1 MRERTARMVLADE
14 AGARTDVMTTIRIEP
29 ITPSIGANVY
39 IAAEDVTNAG
49 IPEQILEALNS
60 YNVLVFQQI
69 HLSDEQI
76 VALSSALGE
85 KEEVRATADGSAPS
99 DKGVYRISRDKD
111 DKTQLE
117 YVKGNDFWHM
127 DGTSYR
133 VPGKATLLKCE
144 SPPRE
149 GGDTGFANL
158 FAAYEALPAERKKQL
173 EKLRVRHCLA
183 AVGRRLYEQ
192 PTEDDYARWDA
203 VFPLTEHPLVW
214 QQQDGRTSL
223 VIGSTADSIVGMS
236 AEEGRALLQELLD
249 WCTREQFTYRHHWQK
264 GDLVIFNNPGLL
276 HRSYPYDDAAG
287 RVMHRTTLK
296 GHEAIA

>member
-1 MRERTARMVLADE
+1 
-14 AGARTDVMTTIRIEP
+14 MTGIRIEP
-29 ITPSIGANVY
+29 ITPSIGANVF
-39 IAAEDVTNAG
+39 IAADEVTGEG
-49 IPEQILEALNS
+49 IPAQILAALNT
-60 YNVLVFQQI
+60 YNVLVFPQI
-69 HLSDEQI
+69 HLNDDQI
-76 VALSSALGE
+76 VALSGALGE
-85 KEEVRATADGSAPS
+85 KEEVKATADGSAPS
-99 DKGVYRISRDKD
+99 DKGVYRIALDKD

-144 SPPRE
+144 NPPRE

-158 FAAYEALPAERKKQL
+158 FAAYEALPRDRKKQL
-173 EKLRVRHCLA
+173 ENLRVLHCLA
-183 AVGRRLYEQ
+183 AVGRKLYER
-192 PTEDDYARWDA
+192 PTEQDYARWDA

-214 QQQDGRTSL
+214 HQQDGRTSL
-223 VIGSTADSIVGMS
+223 VIGATADSIVGLPR
-236 AEEGRALLQELLD
+236 EEGRALLQELVE
-249 WCTREQFTYRHHWQK
+249 WCTQDRFTYRHHWQQ

>member
-1 MRERTARMVLADE
+1 
-14 AGARTDVMTTIRIEP
+14 MTVIRIEP

-39 IAAEDVTNAG
+39 IAADDMIGEG
-49 IPEQILEALNS
+49 IPAQILAALNT
-60 YNVLVFQQI
+60 YGVLVFPQL
-69 HLSDEQI
+69 HLNDDQI
-76 VALSSALGE
+76 VALSGSLGE

-99 DKGVYRISRDKD
+99 NKGVYRISLDKD

-144 SPPRE
+144 NPPRE
-149 GGDTGFANL
+149 GGDTGFASL
-158 FAAYEALPAERKKQL
+158 FAAYEALPQARKQQL
-173 EKLRVRHCLA
+173 QNLRVKHCLA
-183 AVGRRLYEQ
+183 AVGRKLYER
-192 PTEDDYARWDA
+192 PTEQDYARWDA

-214 QQQDGRTSL
+214 HQQDGRTSL
-223 VIGSTADSIVGMS
+223 LIGATADSIVGLPE
-236 AEEGRALLQELLD
+236 EEGRALLQELLD
-249 WCTREQFTYRHHWQK
+249 WCTQDRFTYRHHWQQ

-276 HRSYPYDDAAG
+276 HRSYPYDSAAG